1 MRAENDA
8 YLRVVERLILAR
20 HAESV
25 FNVRGVLNG
34 DPSVPGGLTERG
46 RAQARRLGQMLA
58 DEPIDLCV
66 TTAFERTRDTA
77 DLAFA
82 DRTIPR
88 LIVSTLDDPP
98 NGDFE
103 LRPAGEL
110 TEWRQRHGPDAPIP
124 GTGRSEREHIL
135 AMLPGATLL
144 LSRPEAT
151 VVAILHGWFVSWIA
165 AAASEV
171 GAASGVGSAK
181 EAGDT
186 DPPSGRR
193 WQTPEHA
200 SPQEITDTQLERVV
214 EELRRDPY
222 RFG

>member
-1 MRAENDA
+1 
-8 YLRVVERLILAR
+8 VERLILAR

-34 DPSVPGGLTERG
+34 DAWVPGGLTERG
-46 RAQARRLGQMLA
+46 RAQARRLGRMLA

-66 TTAFERTRDTA
+66 TTAFERTRETA

-82 DRTIPR
+82 GRTIPR
-88 LIVSTLDDPP
+88 LVEPKLDDPP

-103 LRPAGEL
+103 LRPASDL
-110 TEWRQRHGPDAPIP
+110 TEWRRRYGPDAPIP
-124 GTGRSEREHIL
+124 GTGRPEREHIL
-135 AMLPGATLL
+135 AMLPGAALL

-165 AAASEV
+165 GADREAGAREA
-171 GAASGVGSAK
+171 GAADPLSA
-181 EAGDT
+181 
-186 DPPSGRR
+186 RR
-193 WQTPEHA
+193 WPTPGHA
-200 SPQEITDTQLERVV
+200 FPHEMTSGQLERVV

-222 RFG
+222 RYG